1 MTLEPAPTLH
11 VATATVGYRTVFDVS
26 GEIDIATIGL
36 LTSALDAALHSADR
50 EVWIDLSAVPFMSSA
65 GVHALM
71 RAHRELDR
79 DGRRLAI
86 ICPSGPVRRVIQVA
100 GVADALPLFE
110 SRAIAQRALF

>member
-1 MTLEPAPTLH
+1 MTPEPALTLR
-11 VATATVGYRTVFDVS
+11 VATSTAGFRTVFDVS
-26 GEIDIATIGL
+26 GEIDIATVGL
-36 LTSALDAALHSADR
+36 LTSSIDAALHSAGH

-86 ICPSGPVRRVIQVA
+86 ICPPGPARRVIEVA
-100 GVADALPLFE
+100 GVEHALLLFE
-110 SRAIAQRALF
+110 SRASAQRALS